1 MIVII
6 NASPLIYL
14 GQIGAL
20 TLLPK
25 LFTQCYT
32 TNLVK
37 YEVLSQKNAPEYPIL
52 EDSFSE
58 WLIIK
63 EPSNQKLMKRLEEL
77 KIHPG
82 EASILALGKELHDKA
97 EENILIIDDFIA
109 REIAR
114 TLELKI
120 TGTVGIILK
129 MLHSSFITKEKCK
142 NYIQYLIE
150 NTSFRIS
157 TSLYSKLLKEI
168 ENFQSNE

>member
-1 MIVII
+1 MIAII

-20 TLLPK
+20 SSLPK
-25 LFTQCYT
+25 LFSECYT
-32 TNLVK
+32 TSFVK
-37 YEVLSQKNAPEYPIL
+37 NEVLSQKNVPEHPIL
-52 EDSFSE
+52 EESFSD
-58 WLIIK
+58 WLNLK
-63 EPSNQKLMKRLEEL
+63 DPSDQELMKRLEDL
-77 KIHPG
+77 QIHLG
-82 EASILALGKELHDKA
+82 EASIIALGKELRDKG

-109 REIAR
+109 REISR

-142 NYIQYLIE
+142 NYIRNLVE

-168 ENFQSNE
+168 EDFQPNE